1 MSQQSE
7 ERNRQKFA
15 EKMRKKSLA
24 ARNAEL
30 AAKKTPGAAAPPS
43 QGEGGKKD

>member
-15 EKMRKKSLA
+15 EKMRKKSLT
-24 ARNAEL
+24 ARNAKV
-30 AAKKTPGAAAPPS
+30 AVKKAPGTATPSADADGN
-43 QGEGGKKD
+43 KKD

>member
-15 EKMRKKSLA
+15 EKMRQKSLT
-24 ARNAEL
+24 ARNAKL
-30 AAKKTPGAAAPPS
+30 AASSAGGTKTAPADADAA
-43 QGEGGKKD
+43 KRD